1 MELNKIIEAR
11 RSVNFFDSN
20 GEISKK
26 DLETII
32 ERATLSPSSYNLQ
45 HWHFLVV
52 HDPDRKKVL
61 KDVAYGQQKVEDA
74 AAAIVVLGN
83 LQAHERAK
91 SIADDLSEKGYL
103 PEEYKE
109 NVINQIQG
117 LYGNNETMQR
127 DEAIRGASLASMT
140 LMLAA
145 QDMGYG
151 TCPMIGFDP
160 EGVRREFNLP
170 GHLIP
175 VMMITIG
182 PAKEENNSRKSR
194 LSVNEVTTF
203 NGF

>member
-1 MELNKIIEAR
+1 MELNKVIQER
-11 RSVNFFDSN
+11 RSIDSFDPN
-20 GEISKK
+20 GEISKE

-32 ERATLSPSSYNLQ
+32 EKATLSPSSYNLQ

-52 HDPDRKKVL
+52 NHPDRKKVL
-61 KDVAYGQQKVEDA
+61 KEVAYGQQKIEDA

-83 LQAHERAK
+83 LQAHERGK
-91 SIADDLSEKGYL
+91 SIAGDLSEKGYL

-117 LYGNNETMQR
+117 FYGNNEALQR
-127 DEAIRGASLASMT
+127 DEAIRGASLAAMT
-140 LMLAA
+140 LMLVAK
-145 QDMGYG
+145 DMGYG

-160 EGVRREFNLP
+160 EGIRREFNLP
-170 GHLIP
+170 EHLIP

-182 PAKEENNSRKSR
+182 PAKEVDNPRKGR
-194 LSVNEVTTF
+194 LPINEVTTF